1 MITATAG
8 EIYVDQFKICDY
20 DEKNYRQNVNYLTTK
35 PFFFHGS
42 ILRNMKLID
51 GNKEH
56 IIDVLKQ
63 VGIYDY
69 ILSLPKNLRH
79 EANALPKR
87 ELYLL
92 SLARLLLMKNE
103 ILILYEF
110 PNYLSAED
118 KREIKSILTKF
129 HEKKT
134 ILLFSANDDI
144 SDIAD
149 SIFEVE
155 RGRVHLQK

>member
-1 MITATAG
+1 M
-8 EIYVDQFKICDY
+8 
-20 DEKNYRQNVNYLTTK
+20 
-35 PFFFHGS
+35 
-42 ILRNMKLID
+42 
-51 GNKEH
+51 
-56 IIDVLKQ
+56 
-63 VGIYDY
+63 
-69 ILSLPKNLRH
+69 
-79 EANALPKR
+79 
-87 ELYLL
+87 L